1 MSPALI
7 SIIAQFGGPILRRA
21 VEGKLGPRSTEM
33 LDLVLGRAA
42 EYAKIE
48 PGEIDR
54 VAQQDPAV
62 IERAVAVA
70 VETAGPELTELYA
83 REMDARLDLLA
94 AEEDG
99 PAWMRAWRPLGM
111 YLIGFLWLW
120 NAVLLHV
127 ANAIWKIALP
137 PVEFAVLLQISAIY
151 MGLYMGGHTVKATVQ
166 NFMKKGTA

>member
-7 SIIAQFGGPILRRA
+7 SIIAQFGGPILRR
-21 VEGKLGPRSTEM
+21 VVDGKLGPRGAEVF
-33 LDLVLGRAA
+33 DFVLGRVA
-42 EYAKIE
+42 ERA
-48 PGEIDR
+48 EIDPGQVER
-54 VAQQDPAV
+54 MAREDPAV
-62 IERAVAVA
+62 IERAVADVA
-70 VETAGPELTELYA
+70 ETAGPELIELYA
-83 REMDARLDLLA
+83 REMEARMDLLS
-94 AEEDG
+94 AEEAG

-120 NAVLLHV
+120 NVVLLHV

-166 NFMKKGTA
+166 NFMKKGTV